1 MVVILLVLEALLVNG
16 FVSRAQAPDTLAR
29 EDSSLD
35 SIDIRISHV
44 TYPVDA
50 HFAVSKTDLKQNFLF
65 NNAYIYASKEQRE
78 TMNKGP
84 YYRQSAIVFS
94 ILCVVF
100 VVIGLSVLLQNSKI
114 MLLEIPLFIGVIIY
128 AIISTIKYNNHV
140 KDGE

>member
-1 MVVILLVLEALLVNG
+1 MSTGELIIAIIVFAIAGLLLFIA
-16 FVSRAQAPDTLAR
+16 
-29 EDSSLD
+29 
-35 SIDIRISHV
+35 IR
-44 TYPVDA
+44 
-50 HFAVSKTDLKQNFLF
+50 HFIERGFLF

>member
-1 MVVILLVLEALLVNG
+1 MSTGELIITIIVFAIAGLLLFIA
-16 FVSRAQAPDTLAR
+16 
-29 EDSSLD
+29 
-35 SIDIRISHV
+35 IR
-44 TYPVDA
+44 
-50 HFAVSKTDLKQNFLF
+50 HFNERGFLF

-78 TMNKGP
+78 TMNKRP
-84 YYRQSAIVFS
+84 YYRQSAVVFS

-114 MLLEIPLFIGVIIY
+114 MLLEIPLNIGVIIY

>member
-1 MVVILLVLEALLVNG
+1 MSTGELIIA
-16 FVSRAQAPDTLAR
+16 
-29 EDSSLD
+29 
-35 SIDIRISHV
+35 I
-44 TYPVDA
+44 
-50 HFAVSKTDLKQNFLF
+50 
-65 NNAYIYASKEQRE
+65 
-78 TMNKGP
+78 NKGP

-100 VVIGLSVLLQNSKI
+100 VVIGLSVLLRNSKI